1 MTRSSSRPLLAID
14 GDSLAH
20 RAFHGLPKSIRDG
33 DGRPANMLVGFA
45 NMLAALW
52 DSEQPRAVFIGFDSI
67 GTLSYRN
74 ELLPAYQSGRDF
86 PPELTGQL
94 DRLPELAGSFGFA
107 WAKAPGYEA
116 DDFLAAA
123 ATAEET
129 HGGTTLVVTS
139 DHDMFQLASD
149 RTTILLPRRGV
160 YELERVDPAGVHERY
175 GVEAGQ
181 VPDFIALRGDSSDRI
196 PGAPGVGPVKAARVL
211 GRHGTLEAALDEGGF
226 ATIADACA
234 GTARSQRSGATRRS
248 AGSRRRARLDGCGR
262 PDGSVGTER
271 RLDAHARAGR
281 LSSAADAFAAGEH
294 VLRVGTH
301 RVASRPAGDDV
312 PLPVRGHDAIATRAS
327 VQTIRAGPTEESV
340 RSSPPRS

>member
-1 MTRSSSRPLLAID
+1 
-14 GDSLAH
+14 
-20 RAFHGLPKSIRDG
+20 
-33 DGRPANMLVGFA
+33 MLVGFA

-139 DHDMFQLASD
+139 DRDMFQLASD

-196 PGAPGVGPVKAARVL
+196 PGAPGVGPVKAAGVL

-226 ATIADACA
+226 ATIADDLRRYREIATLRRDA
-234 GTARSQRSGATRRS
+234 PIPQVPDAEPDWTGAADLTAVWGLNGVSTRMR
-248 AGSRRRARLDGCGR
+248 
-262 PDGSVGTER
+262 E
-271 RLDAHARAGR
+271 RAG
-281 LSSAADAFAAGEH
+281 
-294 VLRVGTH
+294 
-301 RVASRPAGDDV
+301 
-312 PLPVRGHDAIATRAS
+312 
-327 VQTIRAGPTEESV
+327 
-340 RSSPPRS
+340 